1 MQDQRISTPAELAG
15 ALRAREL
22 QRRAELKKV
31 ATGRSFRGAEVVG
44 VVCSLLLVVAGVGA
58 YFDSGDGVLQIAL
71 GFALTASFLWNH
83 HQRQLAALVELVAR
97 LEDDCRASRKP
108 AS

>member
-1 MQDQRISTPAELAG
+1 MEDQRISTPAALEG

-22 QRRAELKKV
+22 QRRAELKRL
-31 ATGRSFRGAEVVG
+31 ATGRSFRGAEVIG
-44 VVCSLLLVVAGVGA
+44 IVCSLLVAAAGVGA
-58 YFDSGDGVLQIAL
+58 YFDSGDGMLQIAL

-83 HQRQLAALVELVAR
+83 QQRQLGALVELVAR